1 MFKSVC
7 VLSAL
12 ALLGACSHQQPKK
25 VSKPYQVSKSFLDVI
40 KTKKPGKPEVDKR
53 FPASAKSIPGL
64 PEFMVALKANPSFL
78 KAPVGYEVVKENSGV
93 YEGESY
99 KSVDKS
105 VYLKENLDG
114 HFVLETYD
122 GSESVEFGLYES
134 QRVEGV
140 EQDIVSQGTIKSFR
154 KISATSFVMTFDFPE
169 SSGFKGTCQMALD
182 LTKSSEIQ
190 DNSCKDPSGV
200 IVSETKIVSVK
211 SIKLEDYAS
220 ALKSIKLEVYPNAL
234 DCGMIT
240 VEGGEEPTCFDSVK
254 DGEEKNWS
262 YILK

>member
-12 ALLGACSHQQPKK
+12 ALLGACSHHQPKK

-40 KTKKPGKPEVDKR
+40 KTKKPGKPEADKR
-53 FPASAKSIPGL
+53 FPASAKPIPGL

-78 KAPVGYEVVKENSGV
+78 KAPVGYEIVKENTGV
-93 YEGESY
+93 YESKPFKTVE
-99 KSVDKS
+99 KS

-122 GSESVEFGLYES
+122 GTEDVMFALYES
-134 QRVEGV
+134 QRIEGL
-140 EQDIVSQGTIKSFR
+140 EQELVSQETIKSFK
-154 KISATSFVMTFDFPE
+154 KISATNFIMIFDFPE
-169 SSGFKGTCQMALD
+169 VSGLKGTCQMALD
-182 LTKSSEIQ
+182 LTKSSELQ
-190 DNSCKDPSGV
+190 DNLCKDSAGV
-200 IVSETKIVSVK
+200 IVSETKIISAK

-234 DCGMIT
+234 KCGMIT
-240 VEGGEEPTCFDSVK
+240 VEGEEESPCFNSVK